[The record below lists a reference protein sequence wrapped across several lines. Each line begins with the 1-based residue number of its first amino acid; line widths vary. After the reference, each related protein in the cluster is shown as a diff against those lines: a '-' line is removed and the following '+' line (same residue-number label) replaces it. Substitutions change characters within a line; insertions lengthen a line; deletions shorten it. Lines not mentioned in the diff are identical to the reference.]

1 MKIGLYNQT
10 IMYKQGGTES
20 YTAFVLQT
28 LQMLYPESSFT
39 LIGEK
44 MNSAKREMN
53 EKMQLE
59 LMKGGG

>member
-1 MKIGLYNQT
+1 
-10 IMYKQGGTES
+10 MYKQGGTES